1 MNLSQGLLLKN
12 LFLRGH
18 RKDYHVP
25 FQPGINI
32 IYGDADTGKS
42 SILRLIYYLLGG
54 KQIKLDEEI
63 SSSVINAILEISIN
77 GKPYCI
83 IRDIFN
89 SSRDIDVYSC
99 EYSELASN
107 YPQKYRSNVSKGDE
121 ENKSLSD
128 FLLDTLE
135 LPSVRLKQAPTKD
148 SSETARLSFLDLF
161 KFMYLDQDA
170 VGSAHMLNIGNYVL
184 ETKNRE
190 VFKYIF
196 NVLDSNISDLE
207 TDISKKSGEKSAL
220 TERYKTITNFLS
232 ETEFKESDDLDHEI
246 DNIDDI
252 KEELKERL
260 TDLNKR
266 MTSDNAL
273 YEGLKDALNTINLNI
288 EEQEDIKRSS
298 LRNIERF
305 TRLYNDYKN
314 DIGRIK
320 ASLSS
325 KEVIGRETLEKTNCP
340 ICDNIIEIP
349 DISEKF
355 DIADDQRLKSELTSI
370 TRRSRDLQQLI
381 PDNRTD
387 LEKANSY
394 LDKLYNEKSKAR
406 QIMDEELANSVSPY
420 LAERDSIIKEMAQ
433 LEERRDKFVHS
444 LKVRNQQNAISDRIE
459 NLVGAIQKLK
469 IKVEQLKEHSPS
481 LDDIHLSLGSDL
493 NTFIQKVKINNPYGV
508 KIDKKTFLPVVR
520 DVEYRNINSGGLR
533 TIVSIGY
540 LASILN
546 QKLRGD
552 TNLPGLLMIDTVGK
566 FLGKTPE
573 ESEFDNESKLEDDEG
588 VSDPE
593 KYKKLF
599 EALIDISS
607 TFDENNKLCQI
618 FLVDNDIPPE
628 VAHENKGFEIA
639 HYRTNGVNGL
649 SVGLIDDWNV
659 AKNESRQVLTDK
671 D

>member
-25 FQPGINI
+25 FHPGINI

-54 KQIKLDEEI
+54 KKVKLDEEI

-83 IRDIFN
+83 SRDIFN

-99 EYSELASN
+99 VYSELASN
-107 YPQKYRSNVSKGDE
+107 YPQKYKSNVSKSDE
-121 ENKSLSD
+121 GNKSLSD

-161 KFMYLDQDA
+161 KFMYLDQDD
-170 VGSAHMLNIGNYVL
+170 VGSASMLNIGNYVL

-196 NVLDSNISDLE
+196 SVLDSNISDLE
-207 TDISKKSGEKSAL
+207 TDISKKSAEKTSL
-220 TERYKTITNFLS
+220 TERYKAISNFLT
-232 ETEFKESDDLDHEI
+232 ETEFKESEDLDKDI
-246 DNIDDI
+246 DDIDDI
-252 KEELKERL
+252 KEELNDRL

-288 EEQEDIKRSS
+288 EEQEEVKKIS

-305 TRLYNDYKN
+305 TRLHNDYKN
-314 DIGRIK
+314 DIGRLK

-325 KEVIGRETLEKTNCP
+325 KEIIGKDIQEKINCP
-340 ICDNIIEIP
+340 ICDNIVEIP

-355 DIADDQRLKSELTSI
+355 DVPSDQKLKSELTSI

-387 LEKANSY
+387 LEKANLY
-394 LDKLYNEKSKAR
+394 LDKLYKEKMKAK
-406 QIMDEELANSVSPY
+406 QIMDEELASSVSPY

-444 LKVRNQQNAISDRIE
+444 LKVRNQQSSISNKIE
-459 NLVGAIQKLK
+459 NLASAIQKLK
-469 IKVEQLKEHSPS
+469 IKVDQLKEHSPS

-493 NTFIQKVKINNPYGV
+493 NTFIRKVKINNPHGI
-508 KIDKKTFLPVVR
+508 KIDQKTFLPVVR

-533 TIVSIGY
+533 TIISIGY
-540 LASILN
+540 LVSILN

-573 ESEFDNESKLEDDEG
+573 DSESHDENQLEDGDG

-593 KYKKLF
+593 KYKNLF
-599 EALIDISS
+599 ETLIDISS
-607 TFDENNKLCQI
+607 AFDDNNKLCQI

-639 HYRTNGVNGL
+639 HYRSNGMNGL
-649 SVGLIDDWNV
+649 SAGLIDDWSAAENKKLKGV
-659 AKNESRQVLTDK
+659 GDK
-671 D
+671 